1 MVGKNIEQVETL
13 NNAIEQIEKLTE
25 IEIQAIKLRNYPML
39 FRYLL
44 PYCLQ
49 LEEIFENL
57 DFPFE
62 AYNRRSNSD
71 ILEVVKW
78 FDEYVTKKIKSDY
91 ITIFK
96 GIAGWTDSEDEKN
109 DYSYNMAEF
118 LRHEKA
124 EDFINQ
130 FFHSLQLELNELT
143 PIQKLDKTISLADE
157 THQLFDSKGLWE
169 LFKMGFRKNGVIKHV
184 DENPP
189 IVFPEKEEWH
199 ITVIAHFCSG
209 EITFK
214 FPSISKHNIWSEGQV
229 FKSESFPD
237 TGGVIVVAFGTQNV
251 NLVVE
256 AFKQD
261 FKDCEMTFIGIQK
274 SNQEGLVYDWTAKNI
289 F

>member
-1 MVGKNIEQVETL
+1 MFDKALEQVQRR
-13 NNAIEQIEKLTE
+13 NKAFEQIEKLTE

-57 DFPFE
+57 AFPFE
-62 AYNRRSNSD
+62 AYNRRSKSD
-71 ILEVVKW
+71 ILEVVNW
-78 FDEYVTKKIKSDY
+78 FDDYVTNKIKTDY

-96 GIAGWTDSEDEKN
+96 EIAEWTDSEERDF
-109 DYSYNMAEF
+109 SYNMAEF
-118 LRHEKA
+118 LIDEKA
-124 EDFINQ
+124 EDAINE
-130 FFHSLQLELNELT
+130 FFHSLKLELKKLT
-143 PIQKLDKTISLADE
+143 PIQKIDRTISLADE

-184 DENPP
+184 DKTPP

-209 EITFK
+209 EITFN
-214 FPSISKHNIWSEGQV
+214 FPSINKHNIWSEGQV

-237 TGGVIVVAFGTQNV
+237 TGGVIVVAFGTQDV